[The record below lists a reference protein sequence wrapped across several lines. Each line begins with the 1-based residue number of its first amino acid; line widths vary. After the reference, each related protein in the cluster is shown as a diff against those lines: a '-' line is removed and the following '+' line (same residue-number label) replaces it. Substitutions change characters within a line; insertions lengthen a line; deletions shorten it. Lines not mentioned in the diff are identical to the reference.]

1 MRDPSIHVKRSDLKW
16 ILQEFFEDLDDT
28 DINRIMQELRKYSCD
43 NRSVT
48 VSNEKLRKDMDRR
61 LVTNKGDASLLAD
74 VIYSVRIQLKHRGVR
89 KINQDSRDWLQLKQ
103 LTKLCNQFAEEF
115 NLEKREAYIE
125 YIQLCMKRITS
136 VNSLITKFISL
147 YEPISNEFDNLNKLK
162 KDSDPGITKEIHNY
176 FVSKVADKTGIYNEY
191 LSNPGKMAR
200 FMEIREICESLGVDH
215 TVFID
220 AQFEAL
226 DWCNGMPSPEMMV
239 TDKAKE
245 RLQKYMYQNQI
256 TNNQKSKKSN
266 NDFFKKLKTL

>member
-162 KDSDPGITKEIHNY
+162 KDSAPEVTKEIHNY

-191 LSNPGKMAR
+191 TNNPSKMAR
-200 FMEIREICESLGVDH
+200 FMEVRELCENLGVDH
-215 TVFID
+215 TIYID

-256 TNNQKSKKSN
+256 TNNQKPKKSN
-266 NDFFKKLKTL
+266 NDFFNKLKSL